1 MVKMDLPYLKIK
13 GRSLLPVIQGGM
25 GIGVSAHS
33 LAGAV
38 AAEGAVGTIASV
50 ELRRLHE
57 DLMRHLRRLR

>member
-1 MVKMDLPYLKIK
+1 MDLPYLKIK

-38 AAEGAVGTIASV
+38 AAEGLLEPSQAWSYGVYTRI
-50 ELRRLHE
+50 
-57 DLMRHLRRLR
+57 